1 MTFSA
6 LHLIPA
12 TPPAAL
18 LAELDAA
25 ARALDELTMRAAQLT
40 VSLDEHAA
48 QLRIELRED
57 GGSRLLTPRQLFDLL
72 A

>member
-6 LHLIPA
+6 PYTIPPR
-12 TPPAAL
+12 PPAEL

-25 ARALDELTMRAAQLT
+25 ARAVDELTKRAAQLT
-40 VSLDEHAA
+40 FGLDEHAPR
-48 QLRIELRED
+48 LRIELREN
-57 GGSRLLTPRQLFDLL
+57 GGSRLLSPRQLFDLL